1 MGNSLLI
8 FFIFLPFL
16 AAFAIPLINMASQQA
31 KMYLVAA
38 VSLVLLF
45 LSVVL
50 IVQPAS
56 TQLYILGGWYP
67 ADNIPIGIHL
77 VSDGLSRFMLLIIN
91 TVVFFCTIYAIDYM
105 KTFTGQK
112 YFYTLFCL
120 QLAGLNGVVLAGDM
134 FNLFVFMEVTAK
146 ASYALVA
153 FGVRKTEI
161 EASFKYQVMGG
172 LATLFMLFG
181 ITMLYWMTST
191 LNMAD
196 ISLVL
201 RNREVDY
208 GNAIRF
214 TQLFILAGLAIKAAM
229 IPFHAWLPDAHSSAP
244 SPVSAML
251 SGVVIKVL
259 GVYVILRLFI
269 SVFAPDLFIS
279 QVIAVLGG
287 LSMTAGVFLAIGA
300 WDLKRLLAYHSI
312 SQMGYVLMGIGIGMG
327 VMAKGGAATAVV
339 LTFTGA
345 LFHMI
350 NHAVFKGLLF
360 LSAGSI
366 EHAAGTVNL
375 KNMGGLARYMP
386 ITMAASFVASMAIA
400 GIPPF
405 NGFFSKFAIIVAAI
419 EGGYYFRATLGIV
432 VGIVT
437 LASFVKF
444 QRYAFL
450 GKAEP
455 GTSIKEAPL
464 LMKVTMLSMAVLC
477 LAMSLFIFPQ
487 VRTIFLDPAVNTL
500 LESTDYAIKS
510 LQP

>member
-1 MGNSLLI
+1 MENSLLI

-16 AAFAIPLINMASQQA
+16 AAFALPLINMVSQQA
-31 KMYLVAA
+31 KTYVVAA
-38 VSLVLLF
+38 VSLALMV

-50 IVQPAS
+50 LLQPAS
-56 TQLYILGGWYP
+56 TQQYIMGGWYP

-91 TVVFFCTIYAIDYM
+91 TVAFFCTIYAIDYI

-120 QLAGLNGVVLAGDM
+120 QLAGLNGVVLSGDM

-161 EASFKYQVMGG
+161 EAAFKYQVMGG

-181 ITMLYWMTST
+181 IAMLYWMTST

-201 RNREVDY
+201 RNSEIDN
-208 GNAIRF
+208 GKALRF
-214 TQLFILAGLAIKAAM
+214 TQLFLLAAAALKGAM

-259 GVYVILRLFI
+259 GIYVIMRLFI
-269 SVFAPDLFIS
+269 NVFAPDVFIA

-287 LSMTAGVFLAIGA
+287 LSMIAGVFLAIGA
-300 WDLKRLLAYHSI
+300 WNLKRLLAYHSI
-312 SQMGYVLMGIGIGMG
+312 SQMGYVIMGIGIGMG
-327 VMAKGGAATAVV
+327 VIAKGGSATAVL
-339 LTFTGA
+339 LTFTGV

-350 NHAVFKGLLF
+350 NHAAFKGLLF

-366 EHAAGTVNL
+366 EHAAGTVDL
-375 KNMGGLARYMP
+375 KRMGGLARYMP
-386 ITMAASFVASMAIA
+386 VTMAASFVASMAIA

-419 EGGYYFRATLGIV
+419 EGGYYVRATMGII

-444 QRYAFL
+444 QRYAFF

-455 GTSIKEAPL
+455 GISIKEAPF
-464 LMKVTMLSMAVLC
+464 LMQFTMVSLAVLC

-487 VRTIFLDPAVNTL
+487 VRAIFLDPAVNTL
-500 LESTDYAIKS
+500 LETTDYAIKA

>member
-1 MGNSLLI
+1 MEDRTMI
-8 FFIFLPFL
+8 FFIVLPFL
-16 AAFAIPLINMASQQA
+16 AAFSIPLINLASEKA
-31 KMYLVAA
+31 KFYVVAI
-38 VSLVLLF
+38 VSLILMG
-45 LSVVL
+45 LSVNSL
-50 IVQPAS
+50 TGSAES
-56 TQLYILGGWYP
+56 TTYAVGGWYP
-67 ADNIPIGIHL
+67 ADNVPIGIHL
-77 VSDGLSRFMLLIIN
+77 VSDGLSRFVLLIVH
-91 TVVFFCTIYAIDYM
+91 TLAFFCAVYAIHYM
-105 KTFTGQK
+105 KNYTGQK
-112 YFYTLFCL
+112 FFYTLFCL

-153 FGVRKTEI
+153 FGVKKTEI

-172 LATLFMLFG
+172 LATLFVLFG

-201 RNREVDY
+201 RNSEID
-208 GNAIRF
+208 NSNTLRF
-214 TQLFILAGLAIKAAM
+214 IQLFLLAGIGIKAAM

-259 GVYVILRLFI
+259 GIYVIIRLFI
-269 SVFAPDLFIS
+269 NVFEPDVFIS
-279 QVIAVLGG
+279 QVFAVLGG
-287 LSMTAGVFLAIGA
+287 ISMTVGVILAIGA

-312 SQMGYVLMGIGIGMG
+312 SQMGYVMMGIGIGMG
-327 VMAKGGAATAVV
+327 VLASAGPTATVA

-360 LSAGSI
+360 LSAGSVK
-366 EHAAGTVNL
+366 HATGSVSL
-375 KNMGGLARYMP
+375 KCMGGLAKYMP
-386 ITMAASFVASMAIA
+386 LTMAASFIASMAIA

-419 EGGYYFRATLGIV
+419 QGGYYFRAALGIV
-432 VGIVT
+432 VGVIT
-437 LASFVKF
+437 LASFLKF
-444 QRYAFL
+444 QRFAFF
-450 GKAEP
+450 GKP
-455 GTSIKEAPL
+455 QKDLIVKESPL
-464 LMKVTMLSMAVLC
+464 LMRFSMVSLAILC
-477 LAMSLFIFPQ
+477 LAMSLFIFQ
-487 VRTIFLDPAVNTL
+487 DIREIFLDPAVNTL
-500 LESTDYAIKS
+500 LESTGYAIKN